1 MDTRSTV
8 CCKSLYIYWRYAGVL
23 LMAVSLGLW
32 LKRAAVVTAQGLV
45 SSAEKSDQVVAI
57 RSLYPNTEP
66 IHGITGVAY
75 ADAFD
80 HFYLV
85 QQDAARG
92 QVTLMTLSP
101 HRDLLATTT
110 LSGLDHTNVKLVFDT
125 DGQQLLLYS
134 RDHDEARQVKVDQQ
148 GTPDA
153 QWQQRGYLQSAVSDD
168 AQERARPGT
177 GKPLFILDA
186 KTPQIIQVAGNLGT
200 RFANVTNRIS
210 LPTFSQPDLRGVA
223 FHPQNQHLYL
233 LNQGEQRL
241 YQLTLTGQISSVYEL
256 AALHLVNPQGLV
268 FAPST
273 DRTDAPDTLHL
284 FIAEAGTPEQR
295 QGGRLVE
302 VALDP
307 PATLNSAATATSLSL
322 FLVQNIDLAKK
333 TPPSPDPS
341 GITYLASINR
351 LLISD
356 GEVDE
361 ITNLFTGNNLYE
373 MTLTGDLTRVATT
386 LPYSFE
392 PTGVDD
398 NPANGHV
405 FISDDDRKRI
415 FELAAGLDNQ
425 FGTSDDVVTSFSTT
439 PFESYDPEGLAF
451 NTTTGE
457 LYIIDGV
464 NNEVYTVNPGANGRF
479 DGVPASGG
487 DDLVRQFDVLGLGIL
502 DPEAGHYD
510 STTGHLILAGRSD
523 EDLYE
528 VTTDGLLVRIL
539 TIADVNTG
547 KLAGLTMAPGSR
559 NPTIMNYYVVDRG
572 TDNDVDSNENDGKL
586 YEFTL
591 VPAFGDL
598 LVSPRNNGIVGG
610 VAYKDED
617 ILSYDNNTN
626 EWALYFDG
634 SDVGITTDVDA
645 FAQLNDGSLLLSF
658 EVETPVSGLGMVD
671 DSDIVRFTPAFLGAT
686 TSGVFSWYFDG
697 SDVDLTTDS
706 EDIDA
711 FAIVSDTLQISTLG
725 DPSVPGLTGLR
736 DEDLL
741 TFTPT
746 QLGENTSGSWSFYFD
761 GSAVGLGDTDD
772 EDIQGAYIDPATGAI
787 YLSTKGFFSV
797 PGVEGD
803 GADILLCTP
812 LTLGTDTSCTYSAF
826 WDGASHSFTADTID
840 AFGLNSLRSSQNT
853 LPPDTAPEPDVEG
866 PETPTDGEAL
876 PEPGEGT
883 TPYYLFLPL
892 VHD

>member
-8 CCKSLYIYWRYAGVL
+8 CCKILYIYWRCACVL
-23 LMAVSLGLW
+23 LVASGLSLW
-32 LKRAAVVTAQGLV
+32 FRRATLAQDLAGSV
-45 SSAEKSDQVVAI
+45 EKSGQVVAI
-57 RSLYPNTEP
+57 RSIYPNTAS
-66 IHGITGVAY
+66 IHGLSGLAY

-80 HFYLV
+80 QFYLL
-85 QQDAARG
+85 QQDGVQG
-92 QVTLMTLSP
+92 QITLMTLSP
-101 HRDLLATTT
+101 YEDVLATTT
-110 LSGLDHTNVKLVFDT
+110 LTGLDNTNRALLFEPDS
-125 DGQQLLLYS
+125 QQLLLYS
-134 RDHDEARQVKVDQQ
+134 RKQNDTLQIKVDQQ
-148 GTPDA
+148 GAPDA
-153 QWQQRGYLQSAVSDD
+153 QRQQHSRLNVTAS
-168 AQERARPGT
+168 
-177 GKPLFILDA
+177 KPLFILDTQA
-186 KTPQIIQVAGNLGT
+186 RQIVRITGN
-200 RFANVTNRIS
+200 TNQRLMAPERLDLAMFGQS
-210 LPTFSQPDLRGVA
+210 DLRGVA
-223 FHPQNQHLYL
+223 VHPQNQQLYV
-233 LNQGEQRL
+233 LNQSDQKL
-241 YQLTLTGQISSVYEL
+241 YQLTPTGQIGTVYDL

-268 FAPST
+268 FAPSS
-273 DRTDAPDTLHL
+273 DRTDAAETRHL
-284 FIAEAGTPEQR
+284 FIADAGAPDQQ

-307 PATLNSAATATSLSL
+307 PAIINSAATATSLSL
-322 FLVQNIDLAKK
+322 FLVQTIDLAKK

-341 GITYLASINR
+341 GITYLSSINR

-361 ITNLFTGNNLYE
+361 IANLFTGNNLYE

-415 FELAAGLDNQ
+415 FELAAGSDNR
-425 FGTSDDVVTSFSTT
+425 FGTGDDVVTSFSTT
-439 PFESYDPEGLAF
+439 PFESYDAEGLAF
-451 NTTTGE
+451 NNTTGE
-457 LYIIDGV
+457 LYIVDGV
-464 NNEVYTVNPGANGRF
+464 NNEVYIVHPGANGRF
-479 DGVPASGG
+479 DGVPSSGG
-487 DDLVRQFDVLGLGIL
+487 DDRVTQFDVLGLGIL

-510 STTGHLILAGRSD
+510 NATGHLILAGRSD

-559 NPTIMNYYVVDRG
+559 NPNVMNYYVVDRG
-572 TDNDVDSNENDGKL
+572 VDNDVDPAENDGKL

-598 LVSPRNNGIVGG
+598 LISPRNNGVVGG
-610 VAYKDED
+610 VAYRDED
-617 ILSYDNNTN
+617 ILSYTTSSG

-658 EVETPVSGLGMVD
+658 EVDTLVSGLGVVD
-671 DSDIVRFTPAFLGAT
+671 DSDIVRFTPEFLGAT
-686 TSGVFSWYFDG
+686 TSGSFSWYFDG

-711 FAIVSDTLQISTLG
+711 FAIVSDTLVISTLG

-746 QLGENTSGSWSFYFD
+746 QVGENTSGSWALYFD
-761 GSAVGLGDTDD
+761 GSDVGLGDTDE
-772 EDIQGAYIDPATGAI
+772 EDIQGVYLDPATNAI
-787 YLSTKGFFSV
+787 YLSTKGQFSV
-797 PGVEGD
+797 PGLAGS
-803 GADILLCTP
+803 GADIMLCTP
-812 LTLGTDTSCTYSAF
+812 ITLGAETSCTYTAF
-826 WDGASHSFTADTID
+826 WNGASHGFTTDTID
-840 AFGLNSLRSSQNT
+840 AFGINRLRSSQNT
-853 LPPDTAPEPDVEG
+853 APGGTVSEPVEEVPP
-866 PETPTDGEAL
+866 PTEGEAL
-876 PEPGEGT
+876 PEPDEGT
-883 TPYYLFLPL
+883 PQQYLFLPL
-892 VHD
+892 VRG